1 MLKEIRSKMFAQQVI
16 QFHMGLNVIA
26 GDDNATNSIGKTSA
40 LLAIEFA
47 MGGKTYAAQEDM
59 VQNVGHH
66 DVFFCYTFDGADFY
80 FKRNTAMPNTVYK
93 CNEQYEVI
101 EEYSLDKF
109 CQFLLL
115 RYGIHHKDLTFRN
128 FVGLFSRIYG
138 KQNLDET
145 QPLHAIK
152 NEGGSSAITRLIKI
166 FDEYALIEEQ
176 KNALQD
182 AKEQF
187 DVFKLAQKKSL
198 ISPTL
203 GQNEKKLLEKE
214 LKDCDASIEAIT
226 SQLVSQSVNLDNQKM
241 TALTRLRM
249 QQDMVDTM
257 LQKQKSR
264 FIRLQRSLHSAQER
278 CIVDTAQLS
287 TFFPS
292 INIKEVD
299 KINKFHLRLSEILNS
314 RIKEDIKDCQLH
326 IMNYQTQSDAIIAEI
341 KAVVDGNNPTVLAVN
356 NLMKIKTRQEEIMQ
370 RLKNTEF
377 YHQYSVNEKN
387 ARELYS
393 SILLN
398 SLTTIQQKINNELQ
412 RLSDIVSPGRSYPQF
427 SLDGKSYRFFIN
439 NDTGAGSKYKGT
451 ILSDISFMNI
461 TDLPFLIHDSILF
474 KNIEDYSLD
483 NILSQYVGFKDKQ
496 VFIAFDRIN
505 TYSQKAQE
513 ILNKG
518 TVVKI
523 EPGGKE
529 FFGRSWNLK
538 G

>member
-1 MLKEIRSKMFAQQVI
+1 M
-16 QFHMGLNVIA
+16 
-26 GDDNATNSIGKTSA
+26 
-40 LLAIEFA
+40 
-47 MGGKTYAAQEDM
+47 
-59 VQNVGHH
+59 
-66 DVFFCYTFDGADFY
+66 
-80 FKRNTAMPNTVYK
+80 
-93 CNEQYEVI
+93 
-101 EEYSLDKF
+101 
-109 CQFLLL
+109 
-115 RYGIHHKDLTFRN
+115 
-128 FVGLFSRIYG
+128 
-138 KQNLDET
+138 
-145 QPLHAIK
+145 
-152 NEGGSSAITRLIKI
+152 
-166 FDEYALIEEQ
+166 
-176 KNALQD
+176 
-182 AKEQF
+182 
-187 DVFKLAQKKSL
+187 AQKKSL